1 MLLQNDLIIKYTIS
15 LPFSLFKKTNRAMKK
30 LLLNT
35 FNFLIIT
42 LFFVSC
48 QNEKSNET
56 LNKFKL
62 DNYQYKK
69 ELSKIMND
77 STVSATY
84 FFENYFTK
92 NNAEYLTIRVE
103 TTDSEAFIDV
113 KILKWDSITSKIKEF
128 KGKGYGGSEFKNLK
142 LNIVDDGKDIEF
154 VYMNVDEIVD

>member
-1 MLLQNDLIIKYTIS
+1 
-15 LPFSLFKKTNRAMKK
+15 MKK
-30 LLLNT
+30 QLFLN
-35 FNFLIIT
+35 FKCLIIT

-48 QNEKSNET
+48 QNEKSNKT
-56 LNKFKL
+56 LTKL
-62 DNYQYKK
+62 EPESYQYKK
-69 ELSKIMND
+69 EVAKIIND
-77 STVSATY
+77 STSGPAY
-84 FFENYFTK
+84 FFENYSSK

-154 VYMNVDEIVD
+154 VYLHVDEIVD